1 MKQIVLRNLLSEME
15 KVEKR
20 EKTNEGASK
29 KLKTKI

>member
-1 MKQIVLRNLLSEME
+1 MNQMILRNLLIEME

-20 EKTNEGASK
+20 EKTNEGANK